1 MGEPPSSILNVSV
14 CPLPVADADLPLNGR
29 LEIVEIVE
37 DPRRFASGLISY
49 APQAAARTAT

>member
-14 CPLPVADADLPLNGR
+14 CRCQLLTPTSNGR